1 MSPDRETIITADIV
15 YTVKKGLQI
24 FLSPAGMSLK
34 NSRWP
39 GIFFILLAGES
50 LPSDIPAEDGEIVT
64 FFYSV
69 SSRARMLEVSKV
81 NVRNC
86 NAPYG
91 ENKEKR
97 KRIIKGEAVV
107 LLPILKGL
115 ESRS

>member
-1 MSPDRETIITADIV
+1 
-15 YTVKKGLQI
+15 
-24 FLSPAGMSLK
+24 
-34 NSRWP
+34 
-39 GIFFILLAGES
+39 
-50 LPSDIPAEDGEIVT
+50 
-64 FFYSV
+64 
-69 SSRARMLEVSKV
+69 MLEVSKV